1 MCRRL
6 PVHFDEIAQTPH
18 LREGDALLF
27 RMDLFHQTQD
37 TETERVALSLRMV
50 DNELPCTRA
59 NFEVMMGNEMLYRM
73 LGPMRREAMGA
84 CWAEHEELTYREM
97 RALLPD
103 EAHPAKPEPAGAARL

>member
-1 MCRRL
+1 M
-6 PVHFDEIAQTPH
+6 HFDEIAQTPH

-59 NFEVMMGNEMLYRM
+59 NFEVMMGNEMLHRC
-73 LGPMRREAMGA
+73 E
-84 CWAEHEELTYREM
+84 WAAT
-97 RALLPD
+97 A
-103 EAHPAKPEPAGAARL
+103 